1 MYAMFHAQALVH
13 GLTGLRFGHPVYLF
27 QQIGSTND
35 EAKRLADGGGQ
46 EGLIVVAEA
55 QTAGRGRA
63 GRKWITPAGTAI
75 ALSVILRPALAAER
89 TARLTMLAGVALCD
103 AIEQAT
109 GLRAD
114 LKWPNDVLLSGKK
127 VAGILAEAALFG
139 DRLEYAVIG
148 LGVNVNSAPSAAE
161 VDFPATS
168 LQAEAGREVDR
179 LKLLRAIL
187 AGLEARY
194 PSLTDDVLFEAWR
207 AHLALMGEPMVAH
220 TESGD
225 HRGRA
230 EGVDPEGA
238 LLFRLDSGE
247 ALRLMAGDVHLRQI

>member
-1 MYAMFHAQALVH
+1 MCTMFHAQTLVH

-46 EGLIVVAEA
+46 EGLIVVAEE

-63 GRKWITPAGTAI
+63 GRKWITPPGTAI
-75 ALSVILRPALAAER
+75 ALSVILRPSLPVER
-89 TARLTMLAGVALCD
+89 VLRLTLLAGVALCN
-103 AIEQAT
+103 AIEQVT

-114 LKWPNDVLLSGKK
+114 LKWPNDVLLSDKK
-127 VAGILAEAALFG
+127 VAGILVESALLG

-148 LGVNVNSAPSAAE
+148 LGVNVSFAPSLPE
-161 VDFPATS
+161 VDLPATS

-187 AGLEARY
+187 ACLEAHY
-194 PSLTDDVLFEAWR
+194 PSLTDEALFEAWR
-207 AHLALMGEPMVAH
+207 ARLTMMGTPMVVR

-238 LLFRLDSGE
+238 LIFRLDSGE
-247 ALRLMAGDVHLRQI
+247 TLRLLAGDAHLRPV